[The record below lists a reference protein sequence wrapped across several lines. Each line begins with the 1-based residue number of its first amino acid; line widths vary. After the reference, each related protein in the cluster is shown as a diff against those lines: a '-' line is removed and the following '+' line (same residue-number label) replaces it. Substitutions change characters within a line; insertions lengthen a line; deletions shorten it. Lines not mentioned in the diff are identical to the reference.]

1 MEANEKIFTE
11 GLIVKRNDNAPDFVI
26 GNLSIKV
33 DEFKPF
39 LDKHT
44 KNGWVNIDLKKS
56 QSGKYYGEI
65 NTWQPKQES
74 KASEPSQAS
83 NDLPF

>member
-26 GNLSIKV
+26 GNLSVKV

-39 LDKHT
+39 LDKHS
-44 KNGWVNIDLKKS
+44 KNGWVNIDLKRS

-65 NTWQPKQES
+65 NTWQPKKES